1 MKQELM
7 TDDKPMA
14 LLFEE
19 AIGLS
24 KMDLG
29 GKGFGLVEMTKLGLP
44 IPPGLI
50 IPTYVCREYYRLG
63 KLPEGLMDTVLEK
76 IKKIEAKVGR
86 KFGFKEKPLLLSVRS
101 GAPVSMPGMMDTIL
115 NLGLNDEIVESLAE
129 ETGNRRFAY
138 DAYRRLL
145 EMFGKVILKIPDK
158 KVDEVFERCKER
170 FGVSKD
176 VELPADALI
185 DVVNEFKEIIK
196 EVTGTVFPQDPKKQL
211 EMAIEAVFKS
221 WNNPRAKIYRR
232 MYKISDELGTA
243 VNVQMMVFGNLGWNS
258 GTGVCF
264 TRDPSTGEKRLYGE
278 YLRNAQGEDV
288 VSGIRTPKPID
299 ELKKEFPRI
308 YEQLLEIAE
317 VLERHFKDM
326 QDIEFTIQEGKLY
339 ILQTRTGK
347 RTPKAAVKIA
357 VDMVKEGLITK
368 EEAVGRVDL
377 KEITRLLQP
386 RISPKNNLKPIA
398 KGLNASPGIAIGKVV
413 FKIED
418 AVKYSKMG
426 EKVILVRPETKPEDI
441 KGVVAAVGVLT
452 SRGGRTSHA
461 AVVTRALGKPAVVG
475 AEAIKIDLEN
485 EVFRVDNVVVKKLDV
500 ITIDGETGN
509 IYLGEVPLEKP
520 KLTPELKEFLEWAI
534 ELGKPVPK
542 IAQELLSHP

>member
-1 MKQELM
+1 M

-29 GKGFGLVEMTKLGLP
+29 GKGFGLVEMTRLGLP
-44 IPPGLI
+44 VPPGLI

-63 KLPEGLMDTVLEK
+63 RLPDGLMDSVLEK

-86 KFGFKEKPLLLSVRS
+86 KFGSKEKPLLLSVRS

-115 NLGLNDEIVESLAE
+115 NLGLNDEVVESLAE

-145 EMFGKVILKIPDK
+145 EIFGRVVLKVPDEK
-158 KVDEVFERCKER
+158 FDEAFERCKEKM
-170 FGVSKD
+170 GVSKD
-176 VELPADALI
+176 VELPAEALTEI
-185 DVVNEFKEIIK
+185 VEEFKEIIR
-196 EVTGTVFPQDPKKQL
+196 EAAGIEFPQDPRKQL
-211 EMAIEAVFKS
+211 EMSVEAVFKS
-221 WNNPRAKIYRR
+221 WNNPRAKMYRR

-288 VSGIRTPKPID
+288 VSGVRTPKPID
-299 ELKKEFPRI
+299 ELKKEFPKI
-308 YEQLLEIAE
+308 YEQLLKIAE
-317 VLERHFKDM
+317 TLEKHFKDM

-377 KEITRLLQP
+377 KEVIRLLQP
-386 RISPKNNLKPIA
+386 RISSKCDLKPIA

-418 AVKYSKMG
+418 AVKYSRMG

-475 AEAIKIDLEN
+475 AEAIRIDLEN
-485 EVFRVDNVVVKKLDV
+485 ELFKVNNMVVKKLDV
-500 ITIDGETGN
+500 ITIDGGTGN

-520 KLTPELKEFLEWAI
+520 KLSPELREFLEWAI

-542 IAQELLSHP
+542 IAQELLSSP

>member
-1 MKQELM
+1 
-7 TDDKPMA
+7 MA

-29 GKGFGLVEMTKLGLP
+29 GKGFGLVEMTRLGLP
-44 IPPGLI
+44 VPPGLI

-63 KLPEGLMDTVLEK
+63 RLPDGLMDSVLEK

-86 KFGFKEKPLLLSVRS
+86 KFGSKEKPLLLSVRS

-115 NLGLNDEIVESLAE
+115 NLGLNDEVVESLAE

-145 EMFGKVILKIPDK
+145 EIFGRVVLKVPDEK
-158 KVDEVFERCKER
+158 FDEAFERCKEKV
-170 FGVSKD
+170 GVSKD
-176 VELPADALI
+176 VELPAEALTEI
-185 DVVNEFKEIIK
+185 VEEFKEIIR
-196 EVTGTVFPQDPKKQL
+196 EAAGIEFPQDPRKQL
-211 EMAIEAVFKS
+211 EMSVEAVFKS
-221 WNNPRAKIYRR
+221 WNNPRAKMYRR

-288 VSGIRTPKPID
+288 VSGVRTPKPID
-299 ELKKEFPRI
+299 ELKKEFPKI
-308 YEQLLEIAE
+308 YEQLLKIAE
-317 VLERHFKDM
+317 TLERHFKDM

-347 RTPKAAVKIA
+347 RTPRAAVKIA

-377 KEITRLLQP
+377 KEVIRLLQP
-386 RISPKNNLKPIA
+386 RISSKCDLKPIA

-418 AVKYSKMG
+418 AVKYSRMG

-485 EVFRVDNVVVKKLDV
+485 ELFKVNNTVVKKLDV
-500 ITIDGETGN
+500 ITIDGGTGN

-520 KLTPELKEFLEWAI
+520 KLSPELREFLEWAI

-542 IAQELLSHP
+542 IAQELLSSP

>member
-1 MKQELM
+1 
-7 TDDKPMA
+7 MA

-29 GKGFGLVEMTKLGLP
+29 GKGFGLVEMTRLGLP
-44 IPPGLI
+44 VPPGLI

-63 KLPEGLMDTVLEK
+63 RLPDGLMDSVLEK

-86 KFGFKEKPLLLSVRS
+86 KFGSKEKPLLLSVRS

-115 NLGLNDEIVESLAE
+115 NLGLNDEVVESLAE

-145 EMFGKVILKIPDK
+145 EIFGRVVLKVPDEK
-158 KVDEVFERCKER
+158 FDEAFERCKEKV
-170 FGVSKD
+170 GVSKD
-176 VELPADALI
+176 VELPAEALTEI
-185 DVVNEFKEIIK
+185 VKEFKEIIR
-196 EVTGTVFPQDPKKQL
+196 EAAGIEFPQDPRKQL
-211 EMAIEAVFKS
+211 EMSVEAVFKS
-221 WNNPRAKIYRR
+221 WNNPRAKMYRR

-288 VSGIRTPKPID
+288 VSGVRTPKPID
-299 ELKKEFPRI
+299 ELKKEFPKI
-308 YEQLLEIAE
+308 YEQLLKIAE
-317 VLERHFKDM
+317 TLERHFKDM

-347 RTPKAAVKIA
+347 RTPRAAVKIA

-377 KEITRLLQP
+377 KEVIRLLQP
-386 RISPKNNLKPIA
+386 RISSKCDLKPIA

-418 AVKYSKMG
+418 AVKYSRMG

-485 EVFRVDNVVVKKLDV
+485 ELFKVNNTVVKKLDV
-500 ITIDGETGN
+500 ITIDGGTGN

-520 KLTPELKEFLEWAI
+520 KLSPELREFLEWAI

-542 IAQELLSHP
+542 IAQELLSSP

>member
-1 MKQELM
+1 M

-29 GKGFGLVEMTKLGLP
+29 GKGFGLVEMTRLGLP
-44 IPPGLI
+44 VPPGLI

-63 KLPEGLMDTVLEK
+63 RLPNGLMDSVLEK

-86 KFGFKEKPLLLSVRS
+86 KFGSREKPLLLSVRS

-145 EMFGKVILKIPDK
+145 EIFGKVVLKIPDK
-158 KVDEVFERCKER
+158 KFDEAFERCEKKI
-170 FGVSKD
+170 GVSKD
-176 VELPADALI
+176 VELPAEALMEI
-185 DVVNEFKEIIK
+185 VNEFKEIIR
-196 EVTGTVFPQDPKKQL
+196 EVAGMEFPQDPRKQL

-221 WNNPRAKIYRR
+221 WNNPRAKMYRR

-243 VNVQMMVFGNLGWNS
+243 VNIQMMVFGNLGWNS

-288 VSGIRTPKPID
+288 VSGVRTPKPID
-299 ELKKEFPRI
+299 ELRKEFPKI
-308 YEQLLEIAE
+308 YEQLLKIAE
-317 VLERHFKDM
+317 TLERHFKDM

-377 KEITRLLQP
+377 KEVIRLLQP
-386 RISPKNNLKPIA
+386 RISSKCDLKPIA

-485 EVFRVDNVVVKKLDV
+485 ELFKVDNTVVKKLDV
-500 ITIDGETGN
+500 ITIDGGTGN

-520 KLTPELKEFLEWAI
+520 KLSPELREFLEWAM

-542 IAQELLSHP
+542 VAQELLSSP